1 MPVQHLN
8 PWSRRSWEVPRGCSV
23 LTTLTSRGN
32 IKANLLDNSTPS
44 LPSMIVSSC
53 LFLQTL
59 TYPDSGCRSHS
70 CPYCTTSEILKRNC
84 SIYLLPTP
92 PLICLGGREDA
103 SARTLAPRS
112 TSESS
117 KCKLGLGTS
126 LMLIRLTCS
135 SIVSSCS
142 CTLWI
147 SCSINC
153 LAVSAMVISSILKQK
168 AHIFTVTLIDF
179 FFWIAGKS

>member
-32 IKANLLDNSTPS
+32 IKANILDNSTPS

-92 PLICLGGREDA
+92 PLICLGGREDD
-103 SARTLAPRS
+103 SATPLSPKKRKRVH
-112 TSESS
+112 
-117 KCKLGLGTS
+117 S
-126 LMLIRLTCS
+126 L
-135 SIVSSCS
+135 VSSTLSNCREHQDGNLQTAMKVCS
-142 CTLWI
+142 Y
-147 SCSINC
+147 
-153 LAVSAMVISSILKQK
+153 
-168 AHIFTVTLIDF
+168 
-179 FFWIAGKS
+179 